1 MFTQLLEKLGY
12 EPDLA
17 HNGIEVVEALS
28 AKKYDLVFMDL
39 DMPIMDGIKSTRLIR
54 QLMPSNRMPAI
65 IGVSSNISKEEQER
79 CIASGMETVIS
90 KPLKPWE
97 INQLLE
103 DWKSRRSCF
112 YEL

>member
-1 MFTQLLEKLGY
+1 M
-12 EPDLA
+12 
-17 HNGIEVVEALS
+17 
-28 AKKYDLVFMDL
+28 VFMDL
-39 DMPIMDGIKSTRLIR
+39 DMPIMDGIKSARLIR
-54 QLMPSNRMPAI
+54 QLMSADKMPAI
-65 IGVSSNISKEEQER
+65 IGVSTNISKEEQER